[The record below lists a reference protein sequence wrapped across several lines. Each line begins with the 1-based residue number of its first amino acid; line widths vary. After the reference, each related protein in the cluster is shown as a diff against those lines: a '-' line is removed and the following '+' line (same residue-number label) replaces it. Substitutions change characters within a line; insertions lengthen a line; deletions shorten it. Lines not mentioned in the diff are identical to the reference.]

1 MVHDLSGTGPALSAH
16 FGHFVTRHFRHSVAV
31 LRQRGIRLHPARSL
45 PNMPP
50 VTGRT
55 LFDADNR
62 EAKMTLSAKV
72 GYLAA
77 CLAFVF
83 VGAITMGLI

>member
-1 MVHDLSGTGPALSAH
+1 
-16 FGHFVTRHFRHSVAV
+16 
-31 LRQRGIRLHPARSL
+31 
-45 PNMPP
+45 MPP